1 MLVEGLAEFHRRSV
15 WHFRHSVVSNHIDIV
30 FPLITPALLREHHM
44 YIRTSGISPENYT
57 LGVDE
62 YPGQGT
68 TETFVFN
75 IRPHDMSLVNLMMT
89 AGEAYANIHTI
100 QIDLDVRN
108 SEFVH
113 WSEEPQAYVNEGLF
127 DFSRLDR
134 LARYRHLKKL
144 DVRVVLAYDCH
155 VAEAARIENIM
166 DNLITELKIVGQ
178 ALVPGGQ
185 ATKQFPQAG

>member
-1 MLVEGLAEFHRRSV
+1 
-15 WHFRHSVVSNHIDIV
+15 
-30 FPLITPALLREHHM
+30 
-44 YIRTSGISPENYT
+44 
-57 LGVDE
+57 
-62 YPGQGT
+62 
-68 TETFVFN
+68 
-75 IRPHDMSLVNLMMT
+75 MSLVNLMMT

-127 DFSRLDR
+127 DFSMLDR
-134 LARYRHLKKL
+134 LAGYRHLKKL

-155 VAEAARIENIM
+155 VVETARIENIM
-166 DNLITELKIVGQ
+166 DNLMTELKIVGQ

-185 ATKQFPQAG
+185 ATKQFPQAD